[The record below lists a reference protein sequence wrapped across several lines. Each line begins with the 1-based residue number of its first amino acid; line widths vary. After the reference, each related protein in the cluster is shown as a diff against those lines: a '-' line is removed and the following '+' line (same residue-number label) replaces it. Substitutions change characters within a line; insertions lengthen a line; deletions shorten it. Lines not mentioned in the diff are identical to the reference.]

1 MSQYLDCI
9 NWGFFSFSLP
19 AFQWQFQQ
27 APSLTACWW
36 QDCTRPQVCR
46 LHRALEVLMLL
57 DLVSYPDIYHQ
68 ELSMVKQHQI
78 LFFETSVLK
87 GSDIDDFR
95 VTNLKRFLCC
105 LLDVRWLE
113 ISHVTKQPNISK
125 VWQSFYS
132 SPSVD
137 AGCYAWSW
145 WIRWIFVFCHLGY
158 WNWNSLWRACNYSI
172 TYFLSFII
180 IITLNKLCL
189 QHGA

>member
-1 MSQYLDCI
+1 MFNSWATCLSI
-9 NWGFFSFSLP
+9 RIVLIEVSFLFPLP

-57 DLVSYPDIYHQ
+57 DLVSYPHIYHQ
-68 ELSMVKQHQI
+68 ELSMVKQQQI

-113 ISHVTKQPNISK
+113 ISHVTVQPTISE
-125 VWQSFYS
+125 VWQSFYPS
-132 SPSVD
+132 LSVD
-137 AGCYAWSW
+137 A
-145 WIRWIFVFCHLGY
+145 VMLGLGE
-158 WNWNSLWRACNYSI
+158 SGG
-172 TYFLSFII
+172 FLCSVI
-180 IITLNKLCL
+180 
-189 QHGA
+189 